1 MGNLYHHYILSTLRK
16 DEPATSDG
24 AAKKSDSFDIKAN
37 YSVPSGGL
45 FDYVTMPH
53 YFFELIAWLGI
64 AFVSQDI
71 NVYLV
76 FASMF
81 TYLLTRAKATK
92 VWYLKNVDNY
102 PKSRNVLLPF
112 VLWFTFTWYHT
123 ISSHLI
129 LCHVMSHVTC
139 HIISLVWFRLFTS
152 ISWHLTISKL
162 VMFILLHRVV

>member
-1 MGNLYHHYILSTLRK
+1 MNIGLAAFGVGEFGNLYHHYILSTLRK
-16 DEPATSDG
+16 DKPATSDS
-24 AAKKSDSFDIKAN
+24 AVKKSDSFDIKAN
-37 YSVPSGGL
+37 YAVPTGGL

-53 YFFELIAWLGI
+53 YFFELVAWLGI

-112 VLWFTFTWYHT
+112 VL
-123 ISSHLI
+123 
-129 LCHVMSHVTC
+129 
-139 HIISLVWFRLFTS
+139 
-152 ISWHLTISKL
+152 
-162 VMFILLHRVV
+162 

>member
-1 MGNLYHHYILSTLRK
+1 MLLIRTYQGSVPTSTLSNDALNVGLAAFGVGEIGNLYHHYILSTLRK
-16 DEPATSDG
+16 DGPAKSNSS
-24 AAKKSDSFDIKAN
+24 AKKDDSFDIKAN
-37 YSVPSGGL
+37 YSVPTGGL

-53 YFFELIAWLGI
+53 YFFELVAWLGI
-64 AFVSQDI
+64 ACVSQDA

-112 VLWFTFTWYHT
+112 VL
-123 ISSHLI
+123 
-129 LCHVMSHVTC
+129 
-139 HIISLVWFRLFTS
+139 
-152 ISWHLTISKL
+152 
-162 VMFILLHRVV
+162 